1 MINIMK
7 KSQRM
12 TLDEYDKIKKDIA
25 DNKVVDEES
34 KLIVLCRDK
43 MIENVNNP
51 VGIFMINNDRYFK
64 YPNNPATL
72 NKCQHVIKDI
82 ESKCFSQDINGVR
95 NCNEVI
101 MIRHDNTTDKCSI
114 IQQQNNIINNSKY
127 SLSNITDK
135 DILKELTYN
144 APIKIVNALL
154 NESGC
159 GKNDV
164 DCFIYSIN
172 DKRFCKEQ

>member
-1 MINIMK
+1 MK

-64 YPNNPATL
+64 YPKPISLDTVGRYAATFAL
-72 NKCQHVIKDI
+72 PYVPPTCSPTLVSNKK
-82 ESKCFSQDINGVR
+82 KSQ
-95 NCNEVI
+95 
-101 MIRHDNTTDKCSI
+101 
-114 IQQQNNIINNSKY
+114 
-127 SLSNITDK
+127 
-135 DILKELTYN
+135 
-144 APIKIVNALL
+144 
-154 NESGC
+154 
-159 GKNDV
+159 
-164 DCFIYSIN
+164 
-172 DKRFCKEQ
+172 